1 MLYGTA
7 ETGTFLA
14 ILGLSSLLIGNFSQ
28 RAAPSGS
35 PNVGRPEEE
44 GRQVC
49 SSVPLRVAPRLSSRA
64 ALSWRF
70 WKR

>member
-28 RAAPSGS
+28 RGLLLPS
-35 PNVGRPEEE
+35 PNVGRPE
-44 GRQVC
+44 GRREAGLQLC
-49 SSVPLRVAPRLSSRA
+49 ATAGSL
-64 ALSWRF
+64 
-70 WKR
+70 